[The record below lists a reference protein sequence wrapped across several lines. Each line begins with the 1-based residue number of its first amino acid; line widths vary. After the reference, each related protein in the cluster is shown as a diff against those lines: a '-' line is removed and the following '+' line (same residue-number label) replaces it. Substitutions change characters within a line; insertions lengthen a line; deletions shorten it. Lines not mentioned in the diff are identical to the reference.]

1 MLSLL
6 LRRKNTAAGTVKI
19 ITLLKFH
26 YSFVACIILISY
38 LYYTI
43 ILSNNHACTIRAGFL
58 LGGTVGHLSTLEDP
72 GNKINN
78 RSYHYQVMCFGID
91 SIVKQ
96 GQNAQK
102 CAFY

>member
-43 ILSNNHACTIRAGFL
+43 LSNNHACTIRTGFL

-78 RSYHYQVMCFGID
+78 RSYHYQIMCFGID